1 MAHLPTICD
10 GCGRVTLTPFAGSD
24 AQPPDCPHCAGARR
38 VVPSCSYTQSDI
50 ALFDELS
57 DAVTEGL
64 DPIEAQ
70 RLGHELSHALW
81 SGTTLEVF
89 DALASRWPSL
99 MPLVLVTGR
108 NETHQRRVLLMLKT
122 IFEAV
127 SLTRR
132 SGTVATTVPATT
144 TNRSR
149 SR

>member
-10 GCGRVTLTPFAGSD
+10 GCGRVSLTPFAGTD

-38 VVPSCSYTQSDI
+38 VVPSCSYGQADI

-57 DAVTEGL
+57 EAVTEGL
-64 DPIEAQ
+64 DPIEGQ

-81 SGTTLEVF
+81 SGTTGEIF
-89 DALASRWPSL
+89 DGLASRWPSL
-99 MPLVLVTGR
+99 MPLVLATG
-108 NETHQRRVLLMLKT
+108 NNQGHQRRLLLMLKT

-132 SGTVATTVPATT
+132 SGTVAMSAEAVRRRHQP
-144 TNRSR
+144 
-149 SR
+149 